1 MFCSHKG
8 MILFGKISLLSY
20 YFSILRSF
28 LPLWVECYDL
38 FPGALRKFQSLLCTS
53 GGAVEITNY
62 Q

>member
-20 YFSILRSF
+20 YFSIRLSF
-28 LPLWVECYDL
+28 LRLWVECYDL
-38 FPGALRKFQSLLCTS
+38 FTGALRKFKCLLSTT
-53 GGAVEITNY
+53 GGAVEVADY